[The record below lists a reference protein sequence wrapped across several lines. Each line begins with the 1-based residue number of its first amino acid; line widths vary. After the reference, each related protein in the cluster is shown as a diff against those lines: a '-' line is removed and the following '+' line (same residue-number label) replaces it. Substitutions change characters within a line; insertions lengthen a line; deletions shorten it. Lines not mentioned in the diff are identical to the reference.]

1 MSNETIKRQQQPQ
14 TSQPLEVF
22 DPAIPP
28 LDPELLFKDPL
39 KHKESEQEQEWKLR
53 QVKPCWANTFKN
65 NLRIARHVTELQND
79 HLLLC
84 Y

>member
-14 TSQPLEVF
+14 ASQPLEVF

-53 QVKPCWANTFKN
+53 QVKPLSKALTLNKGIF
-65 NLRIARHVTELQND
+65 RIL
-79 HLLLC
+79 
-84 Y
+84 